1 MSAHNYNNENAR
13 EVHVRLYGNEAKII
27 SNEFRTIQK
36 ACKFLGLTL
45 SEFTR
50 MSVFKEARRTLLDY
64 QKDKVLFAKKVLLDE
79 ELKQKKEQ
87 LEKENVEEEIK

>member
-1 MSAHNYNNENAR
+1 MSAHNYDDESSR
-13 EVHVRLYGNEAKII
+13 EVHVRLYGSEAKIV
-27 SNEFRTIQK
+27 SNELKTIQR

-64 QKDKVLFAKKVLLDE
+64 QKDKVIFAKKILLEE
-79 ELKQKKEQ
+79 ELKQKKAE
-87 LEKENVEEEIK
+87 LDNAKEIL

>member
-1 MSAHNYNNENAR
+1 MGAHNYDDENSK

-50 MSVFKEARRTLLDY
+50 MAVFKEARKTLLEY
-64 QKDKVLFAKKVLLDE
+64 QKDKVIFAKKVLLEEQLKRKKE
-79 ELKQKKEQ
+79 ELDK
-87 LEKENVEEEIK
+87 EKEELQ

>member
-1 MSAHNYNNENAR
+1 MSAHDYNNENAR
-13 EVHVRLYGNEAKII
+13 EVHVRLYGNDAKII

-87 LEKENVEEEIK
+87 LEKEKQESES